1 MKEKFNELTLEEM
14 IVKREEL
21 KQEHLKL
28 RCDKA
33 ASHVQN
39 SMRLRLVRRQIAQ
52 LNTLIYN
59 HEDIQ
64 VS

>member
-1 MKEKFNELTLEEM
+1 MQQKFNDLTLEEM

-21 KQEHLKL
+21 KREQFKL
-28 RCDKA
+28 RCDKVV
-33 ASHVQN
+33 SHLQN
-39 SMRLRLVRRQIAQ
+39 TARLRLLRRQIAQ

-64 VS
+64 V